1 MTMLGNIAHQDKDT
15 KDAIVGMVGDEIN
28 EKLKGLSKLEG
39 VDEKTT
45 QTIKDIHSLL
55 FK

>member
-1 MTMLGNIAHQDKDT
+1 
-15 KDAIVGMVGDEIN
+15 MVGDEIIERMKSLN
-28 EKLKGLSKLEG
+28 KLEG
-39 VDEKTT
+39 IDEKTT